1 MTQEEFEHRILELTM
16 PKDGDPEYERKETE
30 AVNLVKM
37 LVWDATQKGGGKW
50 DNNVGAGCFKQFE
63 WLHNQP

>member
-1 MTQEEFEHRILELTM
+1 MTQEEFEKKILELTM
-16 PKDGDPEYERKETE
+16 PKDGDREYERKETE

-37 LVWDATQKGGGKW
+37 LVWDAVQKGGGQW
-50 DNNVGAGCFKQFE
+50 DDSVGAGCFRQFE